1 MSIGVQHQ
9 FAGNLSVSAD
19 FVLRKQVHQLFQA
32 DYNDFK
38 RIAALGGPN
47 IPKCVG
53 AAAINPA
60 AQCSNGPIGV
70 IQSGGRN
77 DYRALL
83 VKVDKRFS
91 SRFQFTVSYALS
103 SLTGFFT
110 SSNLDG
116 GPLDLTNYFA
126 FHGPLDNDSRHR
138 LTVSGVVN
146 LPWNFQASVIAVYA
160 SRPPFTARIAS
171 TNDLN
176 GDGTFADTLP
186 GLKVNDLGRGTSRTQ
201 FLQLVNTFNATLAGK
216 TDAQGATIKTLIVPT
231 NFTFGDDFQSED
243 IRITKT
249 FKIRERMQVQGF
261 FEVFNLFNFSNLT
274 GFDSSLTSGN
284 FGTPT
289 ARAGQSFGTGGPR
302 AIQLGGRFSF

>member
-1 MSIGVQHQ
+1 
-9 FAGNLSVSAD
+9 
-19 FVLRKQVHQLFQA
+19 
-32 DYNDFK
+32 
-38 RIAALGGPN
+38 
-47 IPKCVG
+47 VG

-70 IQSGGRN
+70 VQSGGRN

-110 SSNLDG
+110 G
-116 GPLDLTNYFA
+116 EDLTNYFA

-146 LPWNFQASVIAVYA
+146 LPWDFQASVIAVYA
-160 SRPPFTARIAS
+160 SRPPFDARIAS

-176 GDGTFADTLP
+176 GDGTTSDTLP
-186 GLKVNDLGRGTSRTQ
+186 GLKINDLGRGTSRTQ

-216 TDAQGATIKTLIVPT
+216 PDAAGATIKTLIVPA

-261 FEVFNLFNFSNLT
+261 FEVFNLFNISNLT
-274 GFDSSLTSGN
+274 GFDNSLTSGN

-289 ARAGQSFGTGGPR
+289 SRAGQSFGTGGPR